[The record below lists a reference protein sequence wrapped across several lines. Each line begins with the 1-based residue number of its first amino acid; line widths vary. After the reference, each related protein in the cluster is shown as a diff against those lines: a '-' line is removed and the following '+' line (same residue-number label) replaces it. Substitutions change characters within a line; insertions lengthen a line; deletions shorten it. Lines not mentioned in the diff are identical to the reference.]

1 MSLVIRSPLD
11 LFFNR
16 MKMIDSMDF
25 DDFGLFPSYDNSYLY
40 PTEDG
45 YTMEVPI
52 PGMTKND
59 VKIQLD
65 ENTLYIKAQVDKK
78 QKHRQVAS
86 NYQYV
91 QSLPKDVDVESFQA
105 SVENG
110 VLTIQMKK
118 FQKTRN
124 VREISIQ

>member
-1 MSLVIRSPLD
+1 MSLVLRSPLD

-16 MKMIDSMDF
+16 MKLMDSMDL
-25 DDFGLFPSYDNSYLY
+25 DDFGLFPSYYNNYLY

-52 PGMTKND
+52 PGMTKEH

-78 QKHRQVAS
+78 QRQVAS
-86 NYQYV
+86 NYQFV
-91 QSLPKDVDVESFQA
+91 QSLPKDVDVDSLIANVEHGIL
-105 SVENG
+105 SVHMKKIQKQRNIKDI
-110 VLTIQMKK
+110 TIQ
-118 FQKTRN
+118 
-124 VREISIQ
+124 